1 MLVYFGMCGH
11 VFYAYGVF
19 LPTMCEEFGW
29 SRTALSGPYTMFM
42 VLDGLLGPIVG
53 ITVSKYGARKNI
65 IIGNVIAALG
75 LLGMSFTNEV
85 WQVYLL
91 FGAFIGGGMAFGTF
105 IATTT
110 VVNNWF
116 IRRRALAMS
125 LLISAG
131 GIGGLALPPLI
142 SWLISSIGWR
152 WSWAFLAGMHLVL
165 VVVIGGWLVKNNPE
179 EMGQVPDG
187 DAAKEA
193 QEEGTSRTG
202 LRVYQTPVD
211 WKVRDAL
218 RTPALWLAMFFQI
231 ACSFTLGILTLHQV
245 AYLQDLGF
253 SHMMA
258 STALGLL
265 VGMSIVGRLLCG
277 TLGTRIEGRHLA
289 AVCLV
294 WMAAGIIVLMN
305 VKALPLIYLYAVLA
319 GIGYGGVIVIGPA
332 MFGAYFGRTYYAQ
345 IMGWTAPVGILFGA
359 GGPLLA
365 GFIHDTT
372 GSYIPVLWVAI
383 ALLGAGLVAALLA
396 RPPKPR
402 MDLSRF
408 THV

>member
-19 LPTMCEEFGW
+19 LPSMCEEFGW

-65 IIGNVIAALG
+65 IIGNIIAALG

-91 FGAFIGGGMAFGTF
+91 FGAFVGGGMAFGTF

-152 WSWAFLAGMHLVL
+152 WSWACLAGMHLVL
-165 VVVIGGWLVKNNPE
+165 VVVIGGLLVKNNPE

-187 DAAKEA
+187 DTAKKA
-193 QEEGTSRTG
+193 QEEGTSRKG
-202 LRVYQTPVD
+202 LRVYQTPLD

-218 RTPALWLAMFFQI
+218 RTPALWLAMFFQL
-231 ACSFTLGILTLHQV
+231 ACSFTLGVLTLHQV
-245 AYLQDLGF
+245 AYLQDLDF

-277 TLGTRIEGRHLA
+277 ALGTRIEGRHLA

-294 WMAAGIIVLMN
+294 GMAAGIIVLMN
-305 VKALPLIYLYAVLA
+305 VKALSLIYLYAVLA

-332 MFGAYFGRTYYAQ
+332 MFGAYFGRTHYAR

-365 GFIHDTT
+365 GFIYDTT
-372 GSYIPVLWVAI
+372 GSYIPVFWVAI

-396 RPPKPR
+396 RPPKPQ
-402 MDLSRF
+402 MDVSR
-408 THV
+408 

>member
-19 LPTMCEEFGW
+19 LPSMCEEFGW
-29 SRTALSGPYTMFM
+29 SRLALSGPYTAFM

-53 ITVSKYGARKNI
+53 IAVSKYGARKNI
-65 IIGNVIAALG
+65 IIGNVVAALG
-75 LLGMSFTNEV
+75 LLGMSFADEV
-85 WQVYLL
+85 WQVYLM
-91 FGAFIGGGMAFGTF
+91 FGVFVGGGMAFGTF

-116 IRRRALAMS
+116 VKRRSLAMS

-131 GIGGLALPPLI
+131 GIGGLAFPPLI
-142 SWLISSIGWR
+142 SRFISDIGWR
-152 WSWAFLAGMHLVL
+152 WSWACLAGMHLIL
-165 VVVIGGWLVKNNPE
+165 VVIMGGILVRNRPE
-179 EMGQVPDG
+179 DMGQVPDG
-187 DAAKEA
+187 EITEAAQGEST
-193 QEEGTSRTG
+193 GSRG

-218 RTPALWLAMFFQI
+218 RTPSLWLMMFFQI
-231 ACSFTLGILTLHQV
+231 ACMFTLGVLTLHQV

-277 TLGTRIEGRHLA
+277 ALGTRFEGRHLA
-289 AVCLV
+289 AICLV
-294 WMAAGIIVLMN
+294 VMAAGVIALMN

-319 GIGYGGVIVIGPA
+319 GIGYGGVVVIGPA
-332 MFGAYFGRTYYAQ
+332 LFGAYFGRTYYAQ
-345 IMGWTAPVGILFGA
+345 IMGWTAPVGIVFGA
-359 GGPLLA
+359 GSPLLA
-365 GFIHDTT
+365 GFIYDTT
-372 GSYIPVLWVAI
+372 GSYMLVFLISI
-383 ALLGAGLVAALLA
+383 ALLGVGLVAALLA
-396 RPPKPR
+396 RPPKPPEVV
-402 MDLSRF
+402 SP
-408 THV
+408 